1 MPGSEADAGSIAN
14 RVHPFTQISL
24 DLPGSRHVP
33 ARAQDR
39 WSIGD
44 HQGSTQSE
52 SIHNL
57 NERSAR
63 CFRLPSQSSAN
74 SPVHIREIQ
83 SRGLN
88 QTRVGS
94 SRLPITLE
102 PMAQPSRKQS
112 NGGRTLA
119 TSATQRKLPVE
130 EAVQEALDWLR
141 HNSSKATR
149 EGMARYGIPSERAFG
164 VSMSNIQMLAKR
176 LGRNHEL
183 AGALW
188 NTGWYEARLLASYVD
203 DPACVTPAQMDRW
216 CRDFDN
222 WAVCDTVCFA
232 LFDRTPHAW
241 RKVEQWCGKRDEF
254 VKRAAFALLWGLTV
268 HDKGAADALFVQGL
282 RLVERA
288 AADKRH
294 FVMKAVNMALRAIG
308 KRNSALH
315 AEAVTVAQR
324 LAASTQAAERWV
336 GKDAIREL
344 TSPNVIKRLRTR
356 RAAGS

>member
-1 MPGSEADAGSIAN
+1 MRQFE
-14 RVHPFTQISL
+14 
-24 DLPGSRHVP
+24 
-33 ARAQDR
+33 
-39 WSIGD
+39 
-44 HQGSTQSE
+44 
-52 SIHNL
+52 
-57 NERSAR
+57 
-63 CFRLPSQSSAN
+63 
-74 SPVHIREIQ
+74 EIQ
-83 SRGLN
+83 RRGLD
-88 QTRVGS
+88 QIRVGF

-102 PMAQPSRKQS
+102 LMSKLSRKES
-112 NGGRTLA
+112 NRGQARA
-119 TSATQRKLPVE
+119 NSATQPKLPVE
-130 EAVQEALDWLR
+130 EAVQVALDWLR
-141 HNSSKATR
+141 RNSSKVAR
-149 EGMARYGIPSERAFG
+149 EGMARYGIPSDRAFG

-203 DPACVTPAQMDRW
+203 EPACVTPAQMDRW

-222 WAVCDTVCFA
+222 WAICDTVCFA

-241 RKVEQWCGKRDEF
+241 HKVEQWCGKRDEF

-268 HDKGAADALFVQGL
+268 HDKGANDAPFVQGL
-282 RLVERA
+282 YLVERA
-288 AADKRH
+288 AADERH

-308 KRNSALH
+308 KRNPTLH

-344 TSPNVIKRLRTR
+344 TSHKVIKRLEGR
-356 RAAGS
+356 RSARS